1 MEQRK
6 VKRLKSMY
14 INGLCQEAV
23 RHENRENKNI
33 EDEVWNIEEPT
44 LLKTC
49 YEDIETGLKI
59 TIYKN
64 EIKGKITE
72 NNLDKIAR
80 EKRLLKLNKE

>member
-1 MEQRK
+1 
-6 VKRLKSMY
+6 MY

-44 LLKTC
+44 LLKTW

-64 EIKGKITE
+64 EIHRNGS
-72 NNLDKIAR
+72 NLCHYTPKSIFFT
-80 EKRLLKLNKE
+80 LI